1 MRNIM
6 KNIRKNIQKSI
17 PKDVVLACAC
27 IGCVLWT
34 PVDVRSQAQT
44 QTEIISAPSTSKSTA
59 VTVYNDGFS
68 LVRQVRPI
76 KLKKGMNTVRYEGIA
91 STIDA
96 TSVQLSDTK
105 DPQSLAIREQNYQYD
120 VLTPLSV
127 LQKSVGSSLRFR
139 RMSGSSQWETLEG
152 TLLNPPEMLE
162 TGGQYRGMVIKA
174 KDNSIILNP
183 QGEITLDAIP
193 AGLVPSPSLMWKLQ
207 SATEAARDIEVGYL
221 CSGMEWSADYVAV
234 LAADDASLNLNGW
247 VTIKNNTGSTF
258 SDASLQLVAGK
269 VRRVRNEYVVSDM
282 IMTRN
287 AMGSVAPPSFQEE
300 SFFDYHLYTLDG
312 TTTLQSNET
321 KQMRLLSAANVKSAK
336 RLIFDEFKCSPVQ
349 RQPGDGSATTEY
361 NAAIMVECTNS
372 KESNMG
378 MPLPQG
384 KVRVY
389 KADSEGRLQF
399 VGEDRVSHTAVNEPV
414 RLYLGD
420 AFDVIATKVVK
431 ETKVIS
437 RRSQE
442 TTIEVVIRNRKTTP
456 ESISVYD
463 HFSSEWTVVN
473 SSVKPRRVDAR
484 TAEFD
489 LNLDAN
495 ATTVLSYTIRQSW

>member
-1 MRNIM
+1 
-6 KNIRKNIQKSI
+6 
-17 PKDVVLACAC
+17 
-27 IGCVLWT
+27 
-34 PVDVRSQAQT
+34 
-44 QTEIISAPSTSKSTA
+44 
-59 VTVYNDGFS
+59 
-68 LVRQVRPI
+68 
-76 KLKKGMNTVRYEGIA
+76 
-91 STIDA
+91 
-96 TSVQLSDTK
+96 
-105 DPQSLAIREQNYQYD
+105 
-120 VLTPLSV
+120 
-127 LQKSVGSSLRFR
+127 
-139 RMSGSSQWETLEG
+139 
-152 TLLNPPEMLE
+152 
-162 TGGQYRGMVIKA
+162 
-174 KDNSIILNP
+174 
-183 QGEITLDAIP
+183 
-193 AGLVPSPSLMWKLQ
+193 
-207 SATEAARDIEVGYL
+207 L

-234 LAADDASLNLNGW
+234 LAANDASLNLNGW

-282 IMTRN
+282 MMTRN
-287 AMGSVAPPSFQEE
+287 AVGSVAPPSFQEE

-463 HFSSEWTVVN
+463 HFSSEWIVVN
-473 SSVKPRRVDAR
+473 SSVKPRRVDSR

-489 LNLDAN
+489 LNVDAN
-495 ATTVLSYTIRQSW
+495 ATTVLSYTIRQTW

>member
-1 MRNIM
+1 MRNIL
-6 KNIRKNIQKSI
+6 K
-17 PKDVVLACAC
+17 VVLKETVLSGAC
-27 IGCVLWT
+27 IGYVLWSA
-34 PVDVRSQAQT
+34 VDVRLQAQT
-44 QTEIISAPSTSKSTA
+44 QSQSEIISAPSTSKSTA

-96 TSVQLSDTK
+96 TSVQLSDIK

-139 RMSGSSQWETLEG
+139 RLSGSGQWETLEG

-207 SATEAARDIEVGYL
+207 SATEAALDIEVGYL

-234 LAADDASLNLNGW
+234 LAANDASLNLNGW

-282 IMTRN
+282 MMARN
-287 AMGSVAPPSFQEE
+287 AMANAAPPSFQEE

-321 KQMRLLSAANVKSAK
+321 KQMRLLSAANVKASR
-336 RLIFDEFKCSPVQ
+336 RLIFDESRCTPVQ

-372 KESNMG
+372 KEANMG

-399 VGEDRVSHTAVNEPV
+399 VGEDRISHTAVNEPV

-420 AFDVIATKVVK
+420 AFDVIATRVVK
-431 ETKVIS
+431 ENRSVSK
-437 RRSQE
+437 RSQE
-442 TTIEVVIRNRKTTP
+442 ISIEVSIRNRKSSRETV
-456 ESISVYD
+456 SVVD
-463 HFSSEWTVVN
+463 HFGTEWTIVASSVKSNKLDARTVEFPLSVDAN
-473 SSVKPRRVDAR
+473 SSV
-484 TAEFD
+484 T
-489 LNLDAN
+489 
-495 ATTVLSYTIRQSW
+495 LSYTVRQTW